1 MTRTLKTENQRK
13 NEERN
18 RKLYKK
24 WVRLRS
30 NPDNAAGEIIKL
42 FKAEF
47 GISAKSTIY
56 AIINKQEAMQNEKNK
71 VE

>member
-1 MTRTLKTENQRK
+1 MTRTLKTEKQREK
-13 NEERN
+13 EERN

-30 NPDNAAGEIIKL
+30 NPDNATEEIIKL
-42 FKAEF
+42 FKTEF

-56 AIINKQEAMQNEKNK
+56 AIVKKQEALQNERS
-71 VE
+71 